1 MKDLDKHIVAAR
13 AAMERQFA
21 EFTEVAAA
29 NTIRAVEAMRAERL
43 AYEHFAPT
51 SGYAYHDTGRD
62 KLEACVARIFGTEAA
77 LMRQQIVSGS
87 HAISLALHGNLLPN
101 DELVCLGLPYDTLQ
115 TVIGLKGTV
124 PGSLA
129 ELGITCRILEVDF
142 AKPDTKAIVHAL
154 SPQSKMLCIQR
165 SRGYSWRK
173 SLHIAQIESITR
185 AVKQARPDIIVFVD
199 NCYGEM
205 VEPLEPSHVGA
216 DLIAGSLIKN
226 LGAGITPGGGYVA
239 GREELVERAAYKLT
253 VAGAGR
259 EVGASLLSNRLY
271 FQALFMAP
279 GIVAEALAGA
289 VFAAHLLSSL
299 GIAVSPE
306 PQEPRTDIIQCARMP
321 GKTSL
326 IAFCQGIQR
335 YSPVESFAIPL
346 PWPMPG
352 YDNDI
357 IMASGGFIQGSS
369 IELSADAPL
378 REPYLLFMQGG
389 LSRHHTAWAVEQ
401 TVRDITENNG
411 IVD

>member
-1 MKDLDKHIVAAR
+1 MKAFKKYVDAAR
-13 AAMERQFA
+13 TAMEQQFA
-21 EFTEVAAA
+21 ALGPLTAA
-29 NTIRAVEAMRAERL
+29 NTIRAVEAMRTEHL

-51 SGYAYHDTGRD
+51 TGYAYNDAGRD
-62 KLEACVARIFGTEAA
+62 KLEACAARIFGTEAA

-87 HAISLALHGNLLPN
+87 HAISLALHGNLLPG

-115 TVIGLKGTV
+115 TIIGLKGTV

-129 ELGITCRILEVDF
+129 EIGVTCRVLDTNFDE
-142 AKPDTKAIVHAL
+142 PDTKAITDAL
-154 SPQSKMLCIQR
+154 GPQSKMLCIQR

-173 SLHIAQIESITR
+173 SLDIAGIERIIR
-185 AVKQARPDIIVFVD
+185 AVKLSRPDVIVFVD

-205 VEPLEPSHVGA
+205 VEEREPSHVGA

-226 LGAGITPGGGYVA
+226 LSAGLTPGGGYVA
-239 GREELVERAAYKLT
+239 GRAKLVERAAVKLT

-259 EVGASLLSNRLY
+259 EMGASLLTNRLY
-271 FQALFMAP
+271 YQALFMAP
-279 GIVAEALAGA
+279 TIVAEALAGA
-289 VFAAHLLSSL
+289 AFTAHLLSSL
-299 GIAVSPE
+299 GIEVSPAPE
-306 PQEPRTDIIQCARMP
+306 EPRTDIVQCARMP
-321 GKTSL
+321 GETAL
-326 IAFCQGIQR
+326 IAFCRGIQR
-335 YSPVESFAIPL
+335 YSPVESFVTPT

-378 REPYLLFMQGG
+378 REPYLLFVQGG

-401 TVRDITENNG
+401 TLRDIIKENLL
-411 IVD
+411 